1 MRHPRSRLVLATW
14 LLALAPAAALA
25 QPQPPDAGV
34 RYVEEPTTGVNVP
47 AAGLAGEHDAFATVV
62 NPGGLRFVRGL
73 HAGLALDIEDPERA
87 TAAGQGLGLFLARSF
102 GGELVPT
109 QALGLGIELL
119 SPARAALDPDP
130 GSPTRL
136 TVAYAVSLGQ
146 GLGVGASWHHF
157 FDDPGLPAAGLDTFD
172 VGASARLGARWAL
185 GAVVRDVD
193 ANLSAD
199 GEPVQRRYELEL
211 VTRPG
216 GTERVELALG
226 GRIGEERADADAW
239 VRGSVRLLRG
249 TYARVAIES
258 RALTV
263 VDPALPGTRE
273 EREVRMSAGLELSFG
288 SVGAAVHATAVRTP
302 GDEIGLMGG
311 SLLVRASSEQVPSV
325 LGRERRIERVTLADP
340 LDERGLGR
348 ALLALRALGRDPGV
362 AAVFVQIDGP
372 AQGWAAAQEL
382 RDALVALRAARK
394 RVYVSLVNATTR
406 DYFIAS
412 AADRIFVDPAGGLR
426 LTGFAGTTLY
436 FKGTFEKLGVSAEF
450 EKIEEYKSA
459 PEAYTRTAP
468 SDEDLRMRT
477 ELYDGIYAELVA
489 RIAESRGIAPEAVRR
504 IIDGGPYT
512 AGDLLRGETAALVD
526 AVATPEQI
534 AQRVMSELGG
544 VVPVGSAPRER
555 PAAWAWPAVAVVSI
569 DGDIVDGKSAAV
581 PLLDRRLAGSETITG
596 AIAQAR
602 DDARVR
608 AIVLRIDSPGGSAL
622 ASEMIAREVFKTR
635 GVKPIICSLGNVAA
649 SGGYFAAAGCDV
661 IFAEPTTITGSIG
674 IFTGKFDI
682 SGLLGKLGVSWH
694 SYERGAHAGLESML
708 QPYSDAD
715 RTLVKEK
722 IRYFYERFLDT
733 VATGRGMTRDQV
745 DEIGRGRVWSGTRAM
760 QVGLVDRMG
769 GLVDALEL
777 ARQRAGLGKHQTA
790 ELVWLP
796 APSKSILSRLLGLA
810 GARGAAAA
818 DPALA
823 LPPAWRAL
831 REHLPASLWA
841 QPDAVQAR
849 LPFSLVWE

>member
-1 MRHPRSRLVLATW
+1 MRHPSFRLCLAVW

-25 QPQPPDAGV
+25 QPSDDV
-34 RYVEEPTTGVNVP
+34 RYVEEPTAGVNVP
-47 AAGLAGEHDAFATVV
+47 AAALAGEHDAFATVV
-62 NPGGLRFVRGL
+62 NPAGLRFLRGL
-73 HAGLALDIEDPERA
+73 HGGLVLDIDDPDRT
-87 TAAGQGLGLFLARSF
+87 TAAGPGLGLFLARSF
-102 GGELVPT
+102 GGALVPT

-119 SPARAALDPDP
+119 SPTRAALDPDP

-136 TVAYAVSLGQ
+136 TLAYAVSLGR

-193 ANLSAD
+193 ASLSA
-199 GEPVQRRYELEL
+199 GGAPVQRRYELEL

-226 GRIGEERADADAW
+226 GRIGEERADMDAW
-239 VRGSVRLLRG
+239 VRGSVRLMRG
-249 TYARVAIES
+249 MYARAAVES

-273 EREVRMSAGLELSFG
+273 EREARMTAGLELSFG
-288 SVGAAVHATAVRTP
+288 SVGAALHATAVRSP
-302 GDEIGLMGG
+302 DDEVGLVGG
-311 SLLVRASSEQVPSV
+311 SLLVRASHEQVPSV
-325 LGRERRIERVTLADP
+325 LGRERRIERVTLTDA
-340 LDERGLGR
+340 LDERGLAR
-348 ALLALRALGRDPGV
+348 ALLALRALGRDPAV
-362 AAVFVQIDGP
+362 VAVFVQIDG
-372 AQGWAAAQEL
+372 ATEGWAAAHEL
-382 RDALVALRAARK
+382 RDALLALRQARK

-426 LTGFAGTTLY
+426 LTGFTGTSLY

-468 SDEDLRMRT
+468 SDEDLRMRNQ
-477 ELYDGIYAELVA
+477 LYDGIYAELVA
-489 RIAESRGIAPEAVRR
+489 RIAESRNLTPQAVKR
-504 IIDGGPYT
+504 IIDAGPYT
-512 AGDLLRGETAALVD
+512 AGDLLRGETQGLVD

-534 AQRVMSELGG
+534 AQRVMSELGE
-544 VVPVGSAPRER
+544 VVPVGRAPCER
-555 PAAWAWPAVAVVSI
+555 PTTWSWPAVAVVAI
-569 DGDIVDGKSAAV
+569 DGDIVDGRSSTV
-581 PLLDRRLAGSETITG
+581 PLLDRRLAGSETITA

-602 DDARVR
+602 SDPRIR

-635 GVKPIICSLGNVAA
+635 GVKPIICSLGDVAA
-649 SGGYFAAAGCDV
+649 SGGYFVAAGCEV

-682 SGLLGKLGVSWH
+682 SGLLGKLGVTWH

-745 DEIGRGRVWSGTRAM
+745 DEIGRGRVWSGTMARE
-760 QVGLVDRMG
+760 VGLVDRMG

-777 ARQRAGLGKHQTA
+777 AKQRAGLRKHQTA

-796 APSKSILSRLLGLA
+796 APSTGLLSRLLGLA
-810 GARGAAAA
+810 GVRGATQA
-818 DPALA
+818 DPGLA